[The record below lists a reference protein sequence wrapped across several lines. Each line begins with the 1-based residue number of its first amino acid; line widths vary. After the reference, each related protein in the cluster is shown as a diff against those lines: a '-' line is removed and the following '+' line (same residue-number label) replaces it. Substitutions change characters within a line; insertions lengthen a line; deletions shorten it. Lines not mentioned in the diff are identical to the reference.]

1 MLYPLMS
8 STYLYKTVN
17 LCYLTW
23 FQKLLRWLLTL
34 QSWLTKTG
42 MGVSGSESCC
52 RLSSRYVPG
61 ALNIWFH
68 PLHSFIYL
76 QLLTLTDQVR
86 EISGEYLVIIIF
98 LLMFIYLR
106 EREHVQAGKGQRER
120 ENPREILHC
129 QCTARRRAQ
138 PHEHEIM
145 TSAKIKSWTLSQLSH
160 PGTPSFSF

>member
-1 MLYPLMS
+1 MS

-23 FQKLLRWLLTL
+23 FQKLLRWLPFL

-42 MGVSGSESCC
+42 VGVRGRESCC

-68 PLHSFIYL
+68 LLHSFINL

-86 EISGEYLVIIIF
+86 EISGKDLVIIF
-98 LLMFIYLR
+98 LLMFIYLFGERESMCKQGRGR
-106 EREHVQAGKGQRER
+106 ERWDRDTIPGRFCTVSTEPSAGLDVT
-120 ENPREILHC
+120 N
-129 QCTARRRAQ
+129 
-138 PHEHEIM
+138 HEIM
-145 TSAKIKSWTLSQLSH
+145 TSAEIKSDTQPTEPPRCPLK
-160 PGTPSFSF
+160 PT